1 MIKKCCVCLT
11 CGQGTSCKDWFV
23 KKSRIYRWKLR
34 TQMFAGVCCSVACVF
49 STMAFAICYF
59 AYLILDE
66 YKTDFVV
73 KLEDEE
79 TALIIQKAQ
88 MAAE

>member
-1 MIKKCCVCLT
+1 
-11 CGQGTSCKDWFV
+11 
-23 KKSRIYRWKLR
+23 
-34 TQMFAGVCCSVACVF
+34 MFAGVCCSVACVF

-59 AYLILDE
+59 AYQILDE